1 MTEFEL
7 IEQVFAPLGRARP
20 DVALGI
26 GDDAA
31 LLRPPAGELLVAC
44 VDTLVAG
51 VHFPPEMRAVD
62 IGYRAAAVN
71 LSDLAAMGAQPRW
84 ATLGLTLP
92 AVRPVW
98 LRQFAQ
104 GLRMAL
110 APHEVA
116 LVGGDTTRGPLTISL
131 QLLGSVPDGLA
142 LTRGGSRVGDAV
154 FVSGTLGDSA
164 AGLSLFGTAALAR
177 SPAAWLTGRFRRP
190 TPRLALG
197 RALRGHASACIDVS
211 DGLLADAGHLA
222 ERSAV
227 QLRLW
232 ADALPRSTALLGLF
246 DPDTALRWAAT
257 GGDDYELCFTVPP
270 TSVAVIEGLQSRLS
284 CRLTQIG
291 EVRAGAGVVL
301 CGPDGSQC
309 HWPNSGYRHF

>member
-51 VHFPPEMRAVD
+51 VHFPPQMRAVD

-84 ATLGLTLP
+84 ATLALTLP

-164 AGLSLFGTAALAR
+164 AGLSLLGTAVPAR

-270 TSVAVIEGLQSRLS
+270 TSVAVIEGLQRRLS

-301 CGPDGSQC
+301 YGSDGSQC

>member
-84 ATLGLTLP
+84 ATLALTLP

-164 AGLSLFGTAALAR
+164 AGLSLLGTAVPAR

-246 DPDTALRWAAT
+246 DPDTALGWAAT

-270 TSVAVIEGLQSRLS
+270 TSVAVIEGLQRRLS

-301 CGPDGSQC
+301 YGPDGSQC

>member
-84 ATLGLTLP
+84 ATLALTLP

-110 APHEVA
+110 ATHEVA

-164 AGLSLFGTAALAR
+164 AGLSLLGTAVPAR

-246 DPDTALRWAAT
+246 DPDTALGWAAT

-270 TSVAVIEGLQSRLS
+270 TSVAVVEGLQRRLS

-301 CGPDGSQC
+301 YGSDGSQC
-309 HWPNSGYRHF
+309 HWPNLGYRHF